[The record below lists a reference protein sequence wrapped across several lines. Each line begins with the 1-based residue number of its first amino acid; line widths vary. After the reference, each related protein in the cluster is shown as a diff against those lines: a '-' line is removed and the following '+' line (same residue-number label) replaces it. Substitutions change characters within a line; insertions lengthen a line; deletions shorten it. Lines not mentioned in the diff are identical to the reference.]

1 MTARQ
6 LEKLLLKLPG
16 GEKACSD
23 AREWSKGKTLK
34 KAWKEC
40 VRADWMCWLL
50 VKMSGEKG
58 WPNKS
63 VVRQVL
69 CDCAETALKYTKDP
83 RPAKT
88 IRIARLYA
96 DGKATEEQLAA
107 AWDAAWDAAGA
118 AAGAAAWSA
127 AWAAAGAAAGD
138 AAWDAAGDAAG
149 DAAWDAAWAAAGV
162 AAGDAAWAAA
172 WVAAWDAALKKMS
185 YLIRKRIPK
194 I

>member
-6 LEKLLLKLPG
+6 LEKLLLKLPDG
-16 GEKACSD
+16 SKACSE
-23 AREWSKGKTLK
+23 ARKWSKSKTLK

-50 VKMSGEKG
+50 VTMSGEKG

-63 VVRQVL
+63 VVRHVL

-83 RPAKT
+83 RPAET

-96 DGKATEEQLAA
+96 DGKATDEQLA
-107 AWDAAWDAAGA
+107 
-118 AAGAAAWSA
+118 
-127 AWAAAGAAAGD
+127 
-138 AAWDAAGDAAG
+138 
-149 DAAWDAAWAAAGV
+149 
-162 AAGDAAWAAA
+162 AAGDAAWAAMD
-172 WVAAWDAALKKMS
+172 AARAAAMDAGAARAAAGAARAAAGADMDAGAARAAEAASWAAGDARAAGDAGDAALKEMS
-185 YLIRKRIPK
+185 DLIRKRIPN